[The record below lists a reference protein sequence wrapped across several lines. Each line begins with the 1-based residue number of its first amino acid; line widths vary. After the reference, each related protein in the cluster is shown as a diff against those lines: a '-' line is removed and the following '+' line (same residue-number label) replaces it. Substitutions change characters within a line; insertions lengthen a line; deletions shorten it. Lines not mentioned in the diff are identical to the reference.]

1 MFSFTNHK
9 FLIKKFCE
17 EKNRNLEKKSSTFK
31 ETTENSDNSKKAS
44 NNSTSNLSN
53 LSKYIPIKI
62 YKKNNTYYLS
72 LNSIANK
79 YKFIGVLVSRKIR
92 EKNPK
97 VWNNVVAVGAL

>member
-31 ETTENSDNSKKAS
+31 ETTENSKKAS
-44 NNSTSNLSN
+44 NNFTSNLS
-53 LSKYIPIKI
+53 KFIPIKI
-62 YKKNNTYYLS
+62 YKKDNTYYLS

>member
-44 NNSTSNLSN
+44 NNFTFN
-53 LSKYIPIKI
+53 LSKFIPIKI